1 MLEPDRDQL
10 EIFVDALFRHAGDKG
25 FVAVRS
31 FYEGA
36 DKPFRLSTA
45 NLSGGLRF
53 LIDVAED
60 DARRA
65 AQNPAPVVFCP
76 PLAVF
81 GNKDHAREQDLL
93 EGLALSVECDQH
105 PGEARTT
112 LEDLL
117 GPATV
122 VVESGGTWVNGG
134 NAGKQAAPALA
145 ADRPATGKALAALKQ
160 ARDLAA
166 RLVGGDPSNKPVCH
180 PIRWPGSW
188 HRKAEPR
195 LCEIEQVNA
204 DVEIE
209 LEVALAR
216 LQAAAPPEPEAK
228 SNEHRLRRQQRLVH
242 AGQRHH
248 HRGELPC
255 VAGRAGGASG
265 RQQDARR
272 HRGQAVAR
280 DHVGL
285 DGAAR
290 CGALAGAI

>member
-10 EIFVDALFRHAGDKG
+10 EIFVDALFRRAGDKG

-45 NLSGGLRF
+45 KLSGGLRF
-53 LIDVAED
+53 LIEVAED

-105 PGEARTT
+105 PGEARTI

-134 NAGKQAAPALA
+134 NTPE
-145 ADRPATGKALAALKQ
+145 
-160 ARDLAA
+160 
-166 RLVGGDPSNKPVCH
+166 NKLH
-180 PIRWPGSW
+180 LHWR
-188 HRKAEPR
+188 
-195 LCEIEQVNA
+195 
-204 DVEIE
+204 
-209 LEVALAR
+209 
-216 LQAAAPPEPEAK
+216 
-228 SNEHRLRRQQRLVH
+228 
-242 AGQRHH
+242 
-248 HRGELPC
+248 
-255 VAGRAGGASG
+255 
-265 RQQDARR
+265 
-272 HRGQAVAR
+272 
-280 DHVGL
+280 
-285 DGAAR
+285 
-290 CGALAGAI
+290 LAGAGYRESARRAQAGPRSRDAAGRRRPLQQAGLSSDPLAGLLAPEGRAAAM

>member
-45 NLSGGLRF
+45 KLSGGLRF
-53 LIDVAED
+53 LIEVAED

-105 PGEARTT
+105 PGEARAI

-134 NAGKQAAPALA
+134 NTPENKLHLHWRLP
-145 ADRPATGKALAALKQ
+145 DRPPAKRSPRSSRPAISRRGWSAATPPTS
-160 ARDLAA
+160 RF
-166 RLVGGDPSNKPVCH
+166 V
-180 PIRWPGSW
+180 IRS
-188 HRKAEPR
+188 
-195 LCEIEQVNA
+195 
-204 DVEIE
+204 
-209 LEVALAR
+209 
-216 LQAAAPPEPEAK
+216 
-228 SNEHRLRRQQRLVH
+228 
-242 AGQRHH
+242 
-248 HRGELPC
+248 
-255 VAGRAGGASG
+255 AGRAPGTG
-265 RQQDARR
+265 RPS
-272 HRGQAVAR
+272 RGCVR
-280 DHVGL
+280 SSRL
-285 DGAAR
+285 TPTSR
-290 CGALAGAI
+290 SSSR

>member
-10 EIFVDALFRHAGDKG
+10 EIFVDALFRRAGDKG

-65 AQNPAPVVFCP
+65 AQNPKPVVFCP

-105 PGEARTT
+105 PGEARAT

-134 NAGKQAAPALA
+134 NTSENKLHLHWRLKA
-145 ADRPATGKALAALKQ
+145 PATGEALAALKQ

-166 RLVGGDPSNKPVCH
+166 AARRGRPLQQAGLSSDP
-180 PIRWPGSW
+180 
-188 HRKAEPR
+188 
-195 LCEIEQVNA
+195 
-204 DVEIE
+204 
-209 LEVALAR
+209 LAGLLAPEGR
-216 LQAAAPPEPEAK
+216 AAA
-228 SNEHRLRRQQRLVH
+228 V
-242 AGQRHH
+242 
-248 HRGELPC
+248 
-255 VAGRAGGASG
+255 
-265 RQQDARR
+265 
-272 HRGQAVAR
+272 
-280 DHVGL
+280 
-285 DGAAR
+285 
-290 CGALAGAI
+290 